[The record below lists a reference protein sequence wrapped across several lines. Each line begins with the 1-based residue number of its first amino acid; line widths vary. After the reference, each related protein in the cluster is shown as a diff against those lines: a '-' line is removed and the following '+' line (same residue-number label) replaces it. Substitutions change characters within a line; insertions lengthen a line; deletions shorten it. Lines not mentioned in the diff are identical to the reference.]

1 MKKNRLPLSP
11 DCFLE
16 ALFSQWL
23 APVEFAENPREWES
37 FEEVPTALLYS
48 VRRELTV
55 GAREP
60 GSQGSLPPPGTEAA
74 VGLLLSSAGGSCF
87 RKRAR
92 KELSSHV
99 FMSKLLTASLS
110 RDPQATKWVLGRE
123 SAIHDLSKGT
133 YSSNSFFFFFL
144 LVKSSVDCLSLIAT
158 SSLTLEEL
166 TSWQSTSVSP
176 LVNGHHITYQD

>member
-1 MKKNRLPLSP
+1 M
-11 DCFLE
+11 
-16 ALFSQWL
+16 
-23 APVEFAENPREWES
+23 
-37 FEEVPTALLYS
+37 
-48 VRRELTV
+48 

>member
-16 ALFSQWL
+16 GLFSQWL
-23 APVEFAENPREWES
+23 APVESAQMRRRTLGS
-37 FEEVPTALLYS
+37 GSHLRKYHLLCFTQYGG
-48 VRRELTV
+48 RRELTV
-55 GAREP
+55 GAGEP

-74 VGLLLSSAGGSCF
+74 VGLSSAGGSCF

-99 FMSKLLTASLS
+99 FMSKLLMASSLS
-110 RDPQATKWVLGRE
+110 RDPQATKWVLRRE

-133 YSSNSFFFFFL
+133 YSSNSFFFFL
-144 LVKSSVDCLSLIAT
+144 LVKSSV
-158 SSLTLEEL
+158 
-166 TSWQSTSVSP
+166 V
-176 LVNGHHITYQD
+176 